1 MSTGEVDAKTKEWTG
16 IIGEIV
22 KNVKN
27 YRSFFLFSKI
37 SSKFDLLGYFSK
49 LIWRLGV
56 SQ

>member
-27 YRSFFLFSKI
+27 YRSFFCFQK
-37 SSKFDLLGYFSK
+37 YHQN
-49 LIWRLGV
+49 LIYLAILA
-56 SQ
+56 S

>member
-1 MSTGEVDAKTKEWTG
+1 MRTGEVDAKTKEWTG

-49 LIWRLGV
+49 LIWRLEL